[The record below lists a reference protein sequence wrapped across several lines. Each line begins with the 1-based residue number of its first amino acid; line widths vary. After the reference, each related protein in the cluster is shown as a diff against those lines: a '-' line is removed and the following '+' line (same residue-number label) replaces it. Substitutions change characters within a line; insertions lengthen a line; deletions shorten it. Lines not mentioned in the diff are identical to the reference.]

1 MREGYSHTTASIRQ
15 HHKHWKNSCQRQ
27 EARNFGYSCTED
39 HEHHD
44 VDADVHKKLSSIVW
58 RYAWGRWSIDDIAE
72 RVHVPGRKGSYG
84 STSKFQTGKT
94 PERSNT
100 MAEMPTV
107 EATQNPSS
115 SSSRRRLVSLVLVV
129 LVVLAVPAVVV
140 VVAVLCW

>member
-1 MREGYSHTTASIRQ
+1 MYLAEKAPMA
-15 HHKHWKNSCQRQ
+15 QRP
-27 EARNFGYSCTED
+27 NFRPE
-39 HEHHD
+39 
-44 VDADVHKKLSSIVW
+44 
-58 RYAWGRWSIDDIAE
+58 
-72 RVHVPGRKGSYG
+72 
-84 STSKFQTGKT
+84 KT